1 MKINHT
7 LSRALL
13 AACLA
18 FPAVMTAHAEA
29 AAPPM
34 HAQPSDPILTLRVDG
49 GIVVARDGS
58 LVSYTRAT
66 ELPATIAAKV
76 DAQVKQWKFNV
87 ADFPATANQARA
99 RMRITLAA
107 EPQGAE
113 AYAVRIDNVTFP
125 GGTGQTKVGTQH
137 DFDDVSIKVK
147 KLGGVRYPESMRN
160 SSVEAIVLL
169 QMRLDASGDVVEV
182 LATQTSLLNVRGTPN
197 ELGKAIAAF
206 EKVTERGA
214 RQWRFDVTS
223 KGPAPTSD
231 DLTVNVPVMFSFKTP
246 EKAGVWRSEVR
257 SPKRQAPWLSQ
268 DALVAA
274 LGVSD
279 IADGEVLTSSSAVRL
294 ATSVNGRLL

>member
-49 GIVVARDGS
+49 GIVAARDGS

-169 QMRLDASGDVVEV
+169 
-182 LATQTSLLNVRGTPN
+182 QTSLLNVRGTPN